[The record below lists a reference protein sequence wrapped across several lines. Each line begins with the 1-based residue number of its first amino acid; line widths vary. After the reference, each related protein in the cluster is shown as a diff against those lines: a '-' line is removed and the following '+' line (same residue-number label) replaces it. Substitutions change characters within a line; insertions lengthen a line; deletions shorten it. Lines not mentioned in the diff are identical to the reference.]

1 MIGLALFDKWRIM
14 RPTSHSHQH
23 ISKGNNHHLKSAAWR
38 ENNKGAKTVPLLVR
52 LSENL
57 LFCLTNWGLSIMHFN
72 GRAIKITIFQFAGR
86 NVRLN
91 CVECTI
97 KEYYADGI
105 TCLLRMM
112 LRSTYS
118 SAHHKCTSLW
128 QSLDHCYYKPLR
140 WRVLPLK
147 VQLKPHERNHWQQS
161 DVIYQFFETILGV
174 WWKGWNV
181 RFWDGRAKPLQKGD
195 TVCF

>member
-1 MIGLALFDKWRIM
+1 MISLASFDKFVNYFLYIQSCPCIM

-23 ISKGNNHHLKSAAWR
+23 IYEGNNHHVNIFNQQHR
-38 ENNKGAKTVPLLVR
+38 EKTIKTVPWAAPLLVR

-57 LFCLTNWGLSIMHFN
+57 LFCLTNWGLSKMQFN
-72 GRAIKITIFQFAGR
+72 GRAIKIKIFQFTGQ

-97 KEYYADGI
+97 KECYADGI
-105 TCLLRMM
+105 TCFLQMM
-112 LRSTYS
+112 LHSMYS

-128 QSLDHCYYKPLR
+128 QSLDHCYYKPLC

-147 VQLKPHERNHWQQS
+147 V
-161 DVIYQFFETILGV
+161 
-174 WWKGWNV
+174 
-181 RFWDGRAKPLQKGD
+181 
-195 TVCF
+195 